1 MTGNDRTMM
10 ESTTRTNAAPRAS
23 IRLSKASDSISTKN
37 DSCRLV
43 VVRYFLDRPGY
54 DLRHSS
60 ARLWE
65 NPPGICTASNVK
77 SFLERQGIAIDNVLI
92 EVFID
97 KFQSYMLLQACISS
111 NIEWN
116 FEDTTIAEPGILT
129 IRLTDMVYA
138 KKSEEKEAAPNAA
151 EAAAVPTQQQEQANT
166 TPLGLFSFSMMVGLE
181 SAALMGRLIPGSIN
195 MSFVLKWGP
204 YMLFVGGL
212 LQVIVGIFQVI
223 RGNLY
228 GATAFLGFGTLL
240 FSFGSSTILE
250 TYFSGE
256 VPEELL
262 DLDDP
267 LGSAIR
273 NWYVLAFT
281 AVLLKQTFVM
291 NKLSTTLISL
301 LCIKILAASLAGWS
315 NAMAWMQMISGW
327 LTSIFAFFVFTVEL
341 TNSMY
346 HRQVFPTFKWDQH
359 HSPEEVFG
367 AAGRQSTLYSRAA
380 RLRHAGSPSVH
391 SVRSILPPEERSSK
405 QE

>member
-1 MTGNDRTMM
+1 MI
-10 ESTTRTNAAPRAS
+10 ESTTRTNVAPRAS
-23 IRLSKASDSISTKN
+23 IRLSNKGDSISTKN

-65 NPPGICTASNVK
+65 HPPSICTALNVE

-116 FEDTTIAEPGILT
+116 FEDTTTAEPGILN

-138 KKSEEKEAAPNAA
+138 KKSEEKEYAPSAKAASG
-151 EAAAVPTQQQEQANT
+151 PTQQEQANT

-181 SAALMGRLIPGSIN
+181 SAALMGRLVPGSIK

-228 GATAFLGFGTLL
+228 GATAFLGFGTLW
-240 FSFGSSTILE
+240 FSFGSSIILE
-250 TYFSGE
+250 TYFSGD

-267 LGSAIR
+267 LGGAIR

-301 LCIKILAASLAGWS
+301 LCIKIFAASLAGWS
-315 NAMAWMQMISGW
+315 NAMAWMQMIVGW
-327 LTSIFAFFVFTVEL
+327 MTSIFAFFVFTVEL

-380 RLRHAGSPSVH
+380 RLRHAGSPSIH
-391 SVRSILPPEERSSK
+391 SVRSILPPEEQPSK